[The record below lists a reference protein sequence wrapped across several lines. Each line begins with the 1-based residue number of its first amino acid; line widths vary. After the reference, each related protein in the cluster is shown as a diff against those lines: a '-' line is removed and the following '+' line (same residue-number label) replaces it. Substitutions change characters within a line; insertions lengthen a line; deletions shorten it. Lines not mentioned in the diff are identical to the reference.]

1 MIIFKYNF
9 KTPSTMTTLFKLSD
23 QIIVIAFLVI
33 SLLTAGM
40 IGYFDE
46 AKNSFQFISDT
57 GSVITTLFIALLLT
71 SISVGIFFISESFKL
86 DKRLRIGLS
95 LLLQLAIVILISIV

>member
-1 MIIFKYNF
+1 
-9 KTPSTMTTLFKLSD
+9 MTTFFRLSD
-23 QIIVIAFLVI
+23 QIIVIAFLVF
-33 SLLTAGM
+33 SLLTAGL
-40 IGYFDE
+40 IGYLDE

-57 GSVITTLFIALLLT
+57 GSVVTTILMAMFLT
-71 SISVGIFFISESFKL
+71 SISVGIYFICGSFKL